1 MMTNT
6 ESRVEGAEMTSV
18 VAGTLLQLQAAA
30 GFVLALVALHHLH
43 QEDTGRLSE
52 HQRDLET

>member
-1 MMTNT
+1 
-6 ESRVEGAEMTSV
+6 MTSV